1 MNLFKLVCLRAN
13 PNNSRRLLNSKLMR
27 IRCWKR
33 KKQQLN
39 IDNCFLHTSTRL
51 FLVLFFILMKWFC
64 LTQEKV
70 LQKQHL
76 HVSRSIML
84 QFRMFQKVKYAW
96 IVQMCSDWKRIYKTA
111 QETTQLPKSA
121 RSNSRVVTMLSS
133 QTALQ
138 KQVNADRKKN
148 AVFLEYLS
156 KSELWV
162 NFGLSLHLS
171 IFRTKRRMK
180 RVFYPHC
187 VVWTCLSWFAFMQNQ
202 TIHACC

>member
-1 MNLFKLVCLRAN
+1 M
-13 PNNSRRLLNSKLMR
+13 
-27 IRCWKR
+27 
-33 KKQQLN
+33 
-39 IDNCFLHTSTRL
+39 RL

-138 KQVNADRKKN
+138 KQVDVKKSKN
-148 AVFLEYLS
+148 AVFMDYLS
-156 KSELWV
+156 KTELWV
-162 NFGLSLHLS
+162 KSLVFVYLS

-180 RVFYPHC
+180 HIFYPHC
-187 VVWTCLSWFAFMQNQ
+187 VLWTCSSWFAFVQNQ